1 MQRFYCFS
9 KRREKQRERERERER
24 EGERRTAILDS
35 MASNGPS

>member
-9 KRREKQRERERERER
+9 KRREKQRERERES